1 MEQLPYFENMR
12 LNTNL
17 TGFPVVFNFVLKLK
31 AQSYIIVGDQLK
43 SQWQNLVSYA
53 GLIVGLP
60 VILPEKSIE
69 NNFVDWGQ
77 KK

>member
-1 MEQLPYFENMR
+1 MR
-12 LNTNL
+12 LNTNI

>member
-1 MEQLPYFENMR
+1 MR